1 MNKIIS
7 IQDLIKNKEKIQARK
22 NKYYDLEIP
31 DFGIVTIKQPTMD
44 LIIEA
49 QNMESNSD
57 QYIIYESFVSPNLK
71 DKELQ
76 KEFECT
82 EPTEIVNKIFKI
94 GEIAYIGKAIME
106 CAGFNKDVKYKLHE
120 ELKN

>member
-7 IQDLIKNKEKIQARK
+7 VQDLIKNKEKIQARK

>member
-1 MNKIIS
+1 MGKIVS
-7 IQDLIKNKEKIQARK
+7 VQDLIKNKEKIQSRK
-22 NKYYDLEIP
+22 DKLYDLEIP
-31 DFGIVTIKQPTMD
+31 DFGTVTIKQPTTS
-44 LIIEA
+44 LIMEA

-57 QYIIYESFVSPNLK
+57 QYIIYETFVSPNLK

-82 EPTEIVNKIFKI
+82 EPTDIVNKIFKV
-94 GEIAYIGKAIME
+94 GEIAYIGRAIME
-106 CAGFNKDVKYKLHE
+106 CAGFNRDVKYKLHE

>member
-82 EPTEIVNKIFKI
+82 EPTDIVNKIFKI
-94 GEIAYIGKAIME
+94 GEIAYIGRAIME

>member
-1 MNKIIS
+1 MGKIVS

-22 NKYYDLEIP
+22 NKLYDLEIP
-31 DFGIVTIKQPTMD
+31 DFGTVTIKQPTIS
-44 LIIEA
+44 LIMEA
-49 QNMESNSD
+49 QNMENNSD
-57 QYIIYESFVSPNLK
+57 QYIIYETFVSPNLK

-82 EPTEIVNKIFKI
+82 EPTDIVNKIFKI
-94 GEIAYIGKAIME
+94 GEIAYIGRAIME

>member
-1 MNKIIS
+1 MGKIINV
-7 IQDLIKNKEKIQARK
+7 QDLIKNKEKIQTRK
-22 NKYYDLEIP
+22 IKLYDLEIP
-31 DFGIVTIKQPTMD
+31 DFDTVTIKQQTMD
-44 LIIEA
+44 LIMEA

-57 QYIIYESFVSPNLK
+57 QYIIYETFVSPNLK

-82 EPTEIVNKIFKI
+82 EPTDIVNKIFKI
-94 GEIAYIGKAIME
+94 GEIAYIGRAIME
-106 CAGFNKDVKYKLHE
+106 CAGFNRDVKYKLHE

>member
-1 MNKIIS
+1 MGKIINV
-7 IQDLIKNKEKIQARK
+7 QDLIKNKEKIQTRK
-22 NKYYDLEIP
+22 NKLYDLEIP
-31 DFGIVTIKQPTMD
+31 DFGTVTIKQPTMD
-44 LIIEA
+44 LIMEA

-57 QYIIYESFVSPNLK
+57 QYIIYETFVSPNLK

-82 EPTEIVNKIFKI
+82 EPTDIVNKIFKI
-94 GEIAYIGKAIME
+94 GEIAYIGRAIME
-106 CAGFNKDVKYKLHE
+106 CAGFNRYVKYKLHE

>member
-1 MNKIIS
+1 MGKIVS

-22 NKYYDLEIP
+22 NKLYDLEIP
-31 DFGIVTIKQPTMD
+31 DFGTVTIKQPTIS
-44 LIIEA
+44 LIMEA

-57 QYIIYESFVSPNLK
+57 QYIIYETFVSPNLK

-82 EPTEIVNKIFKI
+82 EPTDIVNKIFKI
-94 GEIAYIGKAIME
+94 GEIAYIGRAIME
-106 CAGFNKDVKYKLHE
+106 CAGFNKDVKYKMHE

>member
-1 MNKIIS
+1 MEKIVS

-22 NKYYDLEIP
+22 NKLYDLEIP
-31 DFGIVTIKQPTMD
+31 DFGTVTIKQPTIS
-44 LIIEA
+44 LIMEA
-49 QNMESNSD
+49 QNMENNSD
-57 QYIIYESFVSPNLK
+57 QYIIYETFVSPNLK

-82 EPTEIVNKIFKI
+82 EPTDIVNKIFKI
-94 GEIAYIGKAIME
+94 GEIAYIGRAIME

>member
-1 MNKIIS
+1 MGKIVS

-22 NKYYDLEIP
+22 NKLYDLEIP
-31 DFGIVTIKQPTMD
+31 DFGTVTIKQPTIS
-44 LIIEA
+44 LIMEA

-57 QYIIYESFVSPNLK
+57 QYIIYETFGSPNLK

-82 EPTEIVNKIFKI
+82 EPTDIVNKIFKI
-94 GEIAYIGKAIME
+94 GEIAYIGRAIME

>member
-1 MNKIIS
+1 MGKIVS

-22 NKYYDLEIP
+22 NKLYDLEIP
-31 DFGIVTIKQPTMD
+31 DFGTVTIKQPTIS
-44 LIIEA
+44 LIVEA

-57 QYIIYESFVSPNLK
+57 QYIIYETFVSPNLK

-82 EPTEIVNKIFKI
+82 EPTDIVNKIFKI
-94 GEIAYIGKAIME
+94 GEIAYIGRAIME

>member
-1 MNKIIS
+1 MGKIVS
-7 IQDLIKNKEKIQARK
+7 IQDLIKKKKKIQARK
-22 NKYYDLEIP
+22 NKLYDLEIP
-31 DFGIVTIKQPTMD
+31 DFGTVTIKQPTIS
-44 LIIEA
+44 LIMEA

-57 QYIIYESFVSPNLK
+57 QYIIYETFVSPNLK

-82 EPTEIVNKIFKI
+82 EPTDIVNKIFKI
-94 GEIAYIGKAIME
+94 GEIAYIGRAIME

>member
-106 CAGFNKDVKYKLHE
+106 CAGFNKDVKYKIHE

>member
-1 MNKIIS
+1 MGKIVS

-22 NKYYDLEIP
+22 NKLYDLEIP
-31 DFGIVTIKQPTMD
+31 DFGTVTIKQPTTS
-44 LIIEA
+44 LIMEA

-57 QYIIYESFVSPNLK
+57 QYIIYETFVSPNLK

-82 EPTEIVNKIFKI
+82 EPTDIVNKIFKI
-94 GEIAYIGKAIME
+94 GEIAYIGRAIME

>member
-94 GEIAYIGKAIME
+94 GEISYIGKAIME

>member
-1 MNKIIS
+1 MGKIINV
-7 IQDLIKNKEKIQARK
+7 QDLIKNKEKIQTRK
-22 NKYYDLEIP
+22 NKLYDLEIP
-31 DFGIVTIKQPTMD
+31 DFGTVTIKQPTMD
-44 LIIEA
+44 LIMEA

-57 QYIIYESFVSPNLK
+57 QYIIYETFVSPNLK

-82 EPTEIVNKIFKI
+82 EPTDIVNKIFKI
-94 GEIAYIGKAIME
+94 GEIAYIGRAIME
-106 CAGFNKDVKYKLHE
+106 CAGFNRDVKYKLHE

>member
-1 MNKIIS
+1 MGKVVS

-22 NKYYDLEIP
+22 NKLYDLEIP
-31 DFGIVTIKQPTMD
+31 DFGTVTIKQPTIS
-44 LIIEA
+44 LIMEA
-49 QNMESNSD
+49 HNMEGNSD
-57 QYIIYESFVSPNLK
+57 QYIIYETFVSPNLK

-82 EPTEIVNKIFKI
+82 EPTDIVNKIFKI
-94 GEIAYIGKAIME
+94 GEIVYIGRAIME

>member
-1 MNKIIS
+1 MGKIVS

-22 NKYYDLEIP
+22 NKLYDLEIP
-31 DFGIVTIKQPTMD
+31 DFGTVTIKQPTIS
-44 LIIEA
+44 LIMEA

-57 QYIIYESFVSPNLK
+57 QYIIYETFVSPNLK

-82 EPTEIVNKIFKI
+82 EPTDIVNKIFKI
-94 GEIAYIGKAIME
+94 GEIAYIGRAIME

>member
-1 MNKIIS
+1 MGKIVS

-22 NKYYDLEIP
+22 NKLYDLEIP
-31 DFGIVTIKQPTMD
+31 DFGTVTIKQPTIS
-44 LIIEA
+44 LIMEA

-57 QYIIYESFVSPNLK
+57 QYIIYETFVSPNLK

-82 EPTEIVNKIFKI
+82 EPTDIVNKIFKI
-94 GEIAYIGKAIME
+94 GEIAYIGRAIME
-106 CAGFNKDVKYKLHE
+106 CAGFNKDVK
-120 ELKN
+120 

>member
-1 MNKIIS
+1 MEKVVS
-7 IQDLIKNKEKIQARK
+7 VQDLIKNKEKIQARK
-22 NKYYDLEIP
+22 NKLYDLEIP
-31 DFGIVTIKQPTMD
+31 DFGTVTIKQPTIG
-44 LIIEA
+44 LITEA

-57 QYIIYESFVSPNLK
+57 QYIIYETFVSPNLK

-82 EPTEIVNKIFKI
+82 ETTDIVNKIFKI
-94 GEIAYIGKAIME
+94 GEIAYIGRAIME

>member
-1 MNKIIS
+1 MEKIVS

-22 NKYYDLEIP
+22 NKLYDLEIP
-31 DFGIVTIKQPTMD
+31 DFGTVTIKQPTIS
-44 LIIEA
+44 LIMEA

-57 QYIIYESFVSPNLK
+57 QYIIYETFVSPNLK

-82 EPTEIVNKIFKI
+82 EPTDIVNKIFKI
-94 GEIAYIGKAIME
+94 GEIAYIGRAIME
-106 CAGFNKDVKYKLHE
+106 CAGFNKEVKYKLHE